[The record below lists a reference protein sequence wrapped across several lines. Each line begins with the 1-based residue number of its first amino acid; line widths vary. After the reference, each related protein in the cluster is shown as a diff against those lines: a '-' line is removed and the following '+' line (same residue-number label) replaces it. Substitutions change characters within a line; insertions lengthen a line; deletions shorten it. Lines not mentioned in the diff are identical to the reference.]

1 MSIIRN
7 TLDGR
12 RAAESIMTSTVQ
24 IGKIEKVRDPET
36 GSYIDTFV
44 AVWTGKARIHTR
56 TVAATRDD
64 VLGQIV
70 TQQDL
75 ILSIPVVGT
84 EVALPDMTVK
94 VTANPLDES
103 LVGVTFI
110 LKGTSGESQ
119 QVARRFTIERN
130 TAS

>member
-1 MSIIRN
+1 MSIVQHVQ
-7 TLDGR
+7 DGR
-12 RAAESIMTSTVQ
+12 RAAESIMTSRVQ
-24 IGKIEKVRDPET
+24 IGKIEKVRDPNT
-36 GSYIDTFV
+36 GSYIETFV

-56 TVAATRDD
+56 SVAATRDD
-64 VLGQIV
+64 VLGQII

-75 ILSIPVVGT
+75 VLSIPVPGT
-84 EVALPDMTVK
+84 EVVKPDMTVK
-94 VTANPLDES
+94 VTANPLDET

-130 TAS
+130 S